1 MHIKIKINTEDMTCL
16 RQFVDSEAEND
27 NPDTMI
33 VRDVIQ
39 RILISANNKAVRLK
53 GEIPVYIQ

>member
-1 MHIKIKINTEDMTCL
+1 MHIKIKINPEDMTCL

-27 NPDTMI
+27 NPDTMT

-39 RILISANNKAVRLK
+39 RILISANNKAVKLK
-53 GEIPVYIQ
+53 GEIPEYIQ